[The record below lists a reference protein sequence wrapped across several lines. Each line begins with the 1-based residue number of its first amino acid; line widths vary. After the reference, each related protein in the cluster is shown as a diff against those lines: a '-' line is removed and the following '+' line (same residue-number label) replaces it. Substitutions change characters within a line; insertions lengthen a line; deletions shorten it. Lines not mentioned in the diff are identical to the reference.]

1 MKKLIQLTL
10 LSLSLV
16 MATTAFADVQTTR
29 QMDKSSPKATQVQP
43 ERAQATTA
51 QPTRAQATPAKPAR
65 ATPKARD
72 FERKLAQHHRSGKP
86 IPGEPAG
93 QIKAKDPEPP
103 KYEIAD
109 CGEGLVCCSYS
120 GANSTCNLFMYL
132 CTSQGGQATG
142 DQNEAV
148 CKF

>member
-1 MKKLIQLTL
+1 MKKLIQLIL

-16 MATTAFADVQTTR
+16 MATTAFAETQTTR
-29 QMDKSSPKATQVQP
+29 EMDKSSPKLMQATAKDANASTP
-43 ERAQATTA
+43 ARAQSK
-51 QPTRAQATPAKPAR
+51 PTR

-72 FERKLAQHHRSGKP
+72 FDRKLAQHHRSGKP
-86 IPGEPAG
+86 IPGESAG
-93 QIKAKDPEPP
+93 QVKAKDPAPP

-109 CGEGLVCCSYS
+109 CGEGLVCCSYN
-120 GANSTCNLFMYL
+120 GANSTCNLFMHL